1 MELILIKVLYLMFPV
16 YMANMMPVIV
26 RSIPFLDIPVDFGKK
41 IRNRRIFGAHKTWRG
56 LIFGTAAAILIAY
69 IQFRLDLSISLLEYE
84 QWVII
89 GLFLGGGALLGDLLK
104 SMIKRQLKIKEG
116 KPFIP
121 WDQLDFLLG
130 ALPFLLL
137 LYIPTPAELLTMCII
152 TPILHIT
159 INHIAFYLK
168 IRKEK
173 W

>member
-1 MELILIKVLYLMFPV
+1 MILIRVLYLMLPV
-16 YMANMMPVIV
+16 YIANMMPVIV
-26 RSIPFLDIPVDFGKK
+26 RSLPLLDMPVDFRK
-41 IRNRRIFGAHKTWRG
+41 RFRDRRIFGSHKTWRG
-56 LIFGTAAAILIAY
+56 LIFGTAAAILVAY
-69 IQFRLDLSISLLEYE
+69 IQFRLDLPISLLDYDR
-84 QWVII
+84 WIII

-137 LYIPTPAELLTMCII
+137 LYIPTPAELLTICII
-152 TPILHIT
+152 TPMLHIT
-159 INHIAFYLK
+159 INHMAFYLR